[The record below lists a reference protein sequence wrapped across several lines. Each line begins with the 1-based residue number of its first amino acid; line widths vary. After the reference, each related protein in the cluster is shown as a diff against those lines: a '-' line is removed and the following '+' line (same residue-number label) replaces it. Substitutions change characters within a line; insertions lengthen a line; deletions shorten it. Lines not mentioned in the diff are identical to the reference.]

1 MWGVRWMAVG
11 VLAAGCA
18 VRTPAPP
25 VAPALPDAPPG
36 IESALV
42 GDVSADAAVLWARS
56 AQAGPLRVELRDESG
71 RHALGVAGESLVE
84 RDRTARFDVRGLEPR
99 TRYRYRFGGSDAP
112 WAGAFVTAPR
122 ADDPAP
128 VRFAFG
134 GDVGGQDACRD
145 AATGYAIFDVVAE
158 RTPDFF
164 VGLGDMIYADSPCS
178 ETGRYGNAQL
188 VRGVDFARDLDGY
201 RAHWRY
207 NRADPPFRR
216 LMARTSYVAV
226 WDDHETINDAG
237 PLDDAPAQAPYQAGA
252 HLLPVALRAFL
263 EQNPLRESA
272 ETPERLYRALRW
284 GKHLEVFVLDTR
296 QYRDSDRAP
305 DADDAPKTM
314 LGREQRA
321 WLERRLAES
330 DATWKIVV
338 SSVPIS
344 LPTGSARKATRDGW
358 ASHGTETG
366 YERELG
372 AIFETVASA
381 GVRNLVFITTD
392 VHFGAVFRY
401 RPLPEHREF
410 EVYELATGPLWAGL
424 WRTEV
429 FDPTFHPE
437 RLALHAA
444 QQPLEVA
451 TLDEARRWFNFGDVA
466 IDAGGRLVAELVD
479 GYGESVFELTL
490 DPD

>member
-1 MWGVRWMAVG
+1 MWRVIAVG
-11 VLAAGCA
+11 LLAAGCA
-18 VRTPAPP
+18 VRSPSPPAAPGA
-25 VAPALPDAPPG
+25 APAAID
-36 IESALV
+36 SALV
-42 GDVSADAAVLWARS
+42 GEVSADSALIWART
-56 AQAGPLRVELRDESG
+56 AQPGPLRVELRDESG
-71 RHALGVAGESLVE
+71 RHTLGVVGESLVE
-84 RDRTARFDVRGLEPR
+84 RDRTARLDVRGLEPR

-158 RTPDFF
+158 REPDFF

-178 ETGRYGNAQL
+178 ETGRYGNAQV
-188 VRGVDFARDLDGY
+188 VRGVDFASDLDGY

-207 NRADPPFRR
+207 NRGDPPFRR

-237 PLDDAPAQAPYQAGA
+237 PLDDAPAQAPYRAGA

-263 EQNPLRESA
+263 EHNPLRESD
-272 ETPERLYRALRW
+272 ETPGRLYRALRW
-284 GKHLEVFVLDTR
+284 GRHLELLVLDTR

-305 DADDAPKTM
+305 DAGDAPKTM

-321 WLERRLAES
+321 WLERRLVAS
-330 DATWKIVV
+330 DATWKVVV

-344 LPTGSARKATRDGW
+344 LPTGSARKAARDGW
-358 ASHGTETG
+358 ANHGTPTG

-372 AIFETVASA
+372 AIFATLAAA

-401 RPLPEHREF
+401 RPFEERPEF
-410 EVYELATGPLWAGL
+410 QVVELATGPLWAGL

-429 FDPTFHPE
+429 FDETFHPE
-437 RLALHAA
+437 RLLLHAA
-444 QQPLEVA
+444 PKPLEVA

-479 GYGESVFELTL
+479 GYGAAVYALALAPE
-490 DPD
+490 